1 MSYVVVSL
9 LSTVSAEAVEP
20 VFDSLFALFGAPLVL
35 KTDNGPPFQSKSF
48 SDFAT
53 RQGFHHRKV
62 TPEWPR
68 ANGEVEHFMR
78 NLSKVARTAKINGT
92 NREVELRSFLRAY
105 RDTPHSTIGVAPAL
119 LLLGYSRTSG
129 LPSSVPSRE
138 QLDQL
143 HQGQRRKGQRGYETR
158 IRRTRRVMASVS
170 ATSSTS

>member
-105 RDTPHSTIGVAPAL
+105 RDTL
-119 LLLGYSRTSG
+119 DNRRRTSTPTARLQSHIG
-129 LPSSVPSRE
+129 PAKQCPKQRAARPTASRPTT
-138 QLDQL
+138 
-143 HQGQRRKGQRGYETR
+143 QRPKRL
-158 IRRTRRVMASVS
+158 
-170 ATSSTS
+170 